1 MTVLDSASGHI
12 RTIDLSSGVV
22 SLLTSQPGATGLW
35 IDSSSNVYATI
46 VNQVFIV
53 ESGMPVPK
61 AGNGAS
67 LQAGALDSITAATLA
82 NVGVNLPLLQAT
94 AATVAME
101 ETRCWPRFPARTQCA
116 STPTQTCS
124 SWTLEMAS
132 FAPPV
137 WAKVPRSPCNLP
149 APLLL
154 LARQRAFTPSLPPP
168 QTCLPPYNGSTP
180 ATVESPGC
188 STQQAFIRPTPLFQ
202 PCSR

>member
-1 MTVLDSASGHI
+1 MNTLGVIATVAGTHGQCTSTGDGGLASAATFDQPTDIKFDPNDNTMTVLDSASGHI

-46 VNQVFIV
+46 VNQVSIV
-53 ESGMPVPK
+53 GPGMPVPK

-101 ETRCWPRFPARTQCA
+101 ETR
-116 STPTQTCS
+116 
-124 SWTLEMAS
+124 
-132 FAPPV
+132 
-137 WAKVPRSPCNLP
+137 
-149 APLLL
+149 
-154 LARQRAFTPSLPPP
+154 
-168 QTCLPPYNGSTP
+168 
-180 ATVESPGC
+180 
-188 STQQAFIRPTPLFQ
+188 
-202 PCSR
+202 